1 LLIRRVGA
9 YSVIKRISPEGKAP
23 VPPVAIFGVE
33 PAHNWCFYYQK
44 ASLARQIGDWNEIGR
59 LYDETV
65 AKNLEAGDKS
75 EVFPFLEGL
84 VNSGRYDDA
93 RKLVETDVKGRDILS
108 YYFCESLAKDPGYPP
123 EFNYNYAVLHQILC
137 EP

>member
-9 YSVIKRISPEGKAP
+9 YSMIKRISPEGKPP
-23 VPPVAIFGVE
+23 VPPTAIFGAE
-33 PAHNWCFYYQK
+33 PAHGWCFYYQK
-44 ASLARQIGDWNEIGR
+44 ASLARQMGDWNEIGR
-59 LYDETV
+59 LYDKTV

-93 RKLVETDVKGRDILS
+93 RKLFENEIKGRDILS
-108 YYFCESLAKDPGYPP
+108 YYFCEALAKDPRYPP
-123 EFNYNYAVLHQILC
+123 EFNYNYSRLHQILC
-137 EP
+137 EQ